1 MDSQHRNDDGM
12 KETDTGVSSSDERQ
26 LASESMPER
35 AKSHGAASAKKG
47 GASKEIV
54 EWIKALVIA
63 VVLVFF
69 IRMFLFE
76 PFIVDGP
83 SMEPNFESGE
93 RLIVNKILYSIREP
107 RFGEVVVF
115 DVPEQ
120 GRKFIKRVIGVSG
133 DKIRVE
139 GDDLYINDV
148 KVEEPYIAEAIEAA
162 KAAGG
167 MYNGN
172 GPRYNF
178 PNDTV
183 TEMTVPEG
191 AVFAMGDHRDNSTDS
206 RMIGF
211 VKDDEIVGRADVIF
225 WPLNKLEFIKHKY

>member
-26 LASESMPER
+26 PASESMPER